1 METAKVVTDQGD
13 VKQGLKALIVERLKL
28 EIEPA
33 SILDDAPLFGAA
45 DAAAGGGGLSL
56 DSVEALEIVVGIEE
70 KWGVVIQDDSVANEF
85 FSIDTLSALVTR
97 LLEASPAAPAP
108 APGVPQPVAPVDA

>member
-1 METAKVVTDQGD
+1 MEMTSVINDQTA

-28 EIEPA
+28 DLDPA
-33 SILDDAPLFGAA
+33 AIRDDAPLFASADGAE
-45 DAAAGGGGLSL
+45 GGLSL

-97 LLEASPAAPAP
+97 LLEAGDA
-108 APGVPQPVAPVDA
+108 QPVPVSADAHA

>member
-1 METAKVVTDQGD
+1 MEMTVMNDQNT

-28 EIEPA
+28 DIDPA
-33 SILDDAPLFGAA
+33 SIQDEAPLFAAA
-45 DAAAGGGGLSL
+45 DGAEGGLSL

-85 FSIDTLSALVTR
+85 YSIETLSTLVTR
-97 LLEASPAAPAP
+97 LLGAGDAQA
-108 APGVPQPVAPVDA
+108 VPVAAEAQV

>member
-1 METAKVVTDQGD
+1 METMSVIKDQSE
-13 VKQGLKALIVERLKL
+13 VKHGLKVLIVERLKL

-33 SILDDAPLFGAA
+33 SIRDDAPLFGAA
-45 DAAAGGGGLSL
+45 DAAGEGGLSL

-70 KWGVVIQDDSVANEF
+70 KRGIVIQDDSVANEF

-97 LLEASPAAPAP
+97 LLEA
-108 APGVPQPVAPVDA
+108 GVPQPLPVPSDA